1 MFKDNDAMNTLHP
14 RKHFQNLGDPP
25 DVIIFDTSLPA
36 AFPNGRELTD
46 DVVDLVGDTRVLA
59 NDGPPFPKKNDVPFL
74 DVFPYLA
81 PPHEP

>member
-1 MFKDNDAMNTLHP
+1 MNTLHP
-14 RKHFQNLGDPP
+14 RKHFQNLGVTP
-25 DVIIFDTSLPA
+25 DVIIFNTSLPA

-59 NDGPPFPKKNDVPFL
+59 TDGPPFPKKNDVPFL

-81 PPHEP
+81 PPQEP